1 MADLDFEEGDFAAV
15 DLETTGLVPNSD
27 EIVSIAIIPMKGY
40 RILLG
45 SAFHTLVKTGR
56 LDEKSIKF
64 HGICPKDLEG
74 APSFEEVSGKV
85 REMLEGKTMIG
96 YATDFDR
103 AFLRGSYKKLGR
115 LASPVPSF
123 DRSIDIARVEAWLL
137 RREGTPVPR
146 RFSFEDLLERY
157 KLNPASRHDALSD
170 AYLAASIFQRQLKK
184 CSELGITLSE
194 LRNLRDPDL

>member
-1 MADLDFEEGDFAAV
+1 M
-15 DLETTGLVPNSD
+15 DLETTGLRPSSD
-27 EIVSIAIIPMKGY
+27 EIVAIAIIPMRGY

-45 SAFHTLVKTGR
+45 SAFHTLVKPGR

-85 REMLEGKTMIG
+85 RTMLEGKTMIG

-103 AFLRGSYKKLGR
+103 AFLRERYKRLGR
-115 LASPVPSF
+115 HASPMPSL

-137 RREGTPVPR
+137 RREGIPVPR
-146 RFSFEDLLERY
+146 RISFEELLERY
-157 KLNPASRHDALSD
+157 RLNPASRHDALND

-184 CSELGITLSE
+184 SSELGTTISE
-194 LRNLRDPDL
+194 LKNLRDPDLQT